1 MEKLKTFY
9 RKYLKNYLVLL
20 IVVAIGMDIAIETL
34 ARHSLIESLKFIFM
48 NPIVSL
54 CNILLILAVISLSL
68 LFKRRIFAMVI
79 FGMTW
84 MAVGIVNGVILANRM
99 TPFTVK
105 DFSNLEDGLGII
117 TN

>member
-54 CNILLILAVISLSL
+54 CNIRHDVDGGRHS
-68 LFKRRIFAMVI
+68 KRRDT
-79 FGMTW
+79 G
-84 MAVGIVNGVILANRM
+84 
-99 TPFTVK
+99 
-105 DFSNLEDGLGII
+105 
-117 TN
+117 